1 VSDAQFGDRDR
12 ERLFSLLSAH
22 AAADHIDLE
31 ELERRVVAV
40 SEAKGIEQA
49 KEVLADLPALPLG
62 MQRPETATG
71 FGERGAQA
79 GEEAGRPRW
88 GRGHADS
95 DHPADGWRATDER
108 FRDPRTRRVMRVWED
123 AAGGRH
129 YVPDDQRPG

>member
-1 VSDAQFGDRDR
+1 MTDAQFGDRDR
-12 ERLFSLLSAH
+12 EHLFSLLSAH

-40 SEAKGIEQA
+40 SEAQGREQA
-49 KEVLADLPALPLG
+49 EAVLADLPALPPG
-62 MQRPETATG
+62 MLRAAATTAG
-71 FGERGAQA
+71 FGDRPAQIGA
-79 GEEAGRPRW
+79 EAGRPRW

-95 DHPADGWRATDER
+95 ERPADGWRATDER

-129 YVPDDQRPG
+129 YVPDDPR

>member
-1 VSDAQFGDRDR
+1 VSGARFGDRDR

-40 SEAKGIEQA
+40 SEAEDRAQAEQ
-49 KEVLADLPALPLG
+49 VLADLPPLPERALDSAAAGTPG
-62 MQRPETATG
+62 FEGRPA
-71 FGERGAQA
+71 RVGA
-79 GEEAGRPRW
+79 EPGRPRW
-88 GRGHADS
+88 RRGHGDAERA
-95 DHPADGWRATDER
+95 ADGWRPTEER

-129 YVPDDQRPG
+129 YVPDDAS

>member
-1 VSDAQFGDRDR
+1 VSDGQFGDRER

-40 SEAKGIEQA
+40 SEAAGRDQA
-49 KEVLADLPALPLG
+49 EAVLADLPALPESAAVL
-62 MQRPETATG
+62 ESTTG
-71 FGERGAQA
+71 FGDRPAQPGA
-79 GEEAGRPRW
+79 EAGRPRW

-95 DHPADGWRATDER
+95 DLPAGDWRATGER
-108 FRDPRTRRVMRVWED
+108 FRDPKTRRVMRVWED

-129 YVPDDQRPG
+129 YVPDDQRLS